1 MEKQI
6 SKFPYTLVERPS
18 IPADKNSEKKI
29 YPVAQQNKTVG
40 LRKMARHIKEHGSSF
55 SVGTIQGVLSDL
67 VECTIEML
75 QQGFAVD
82 YEGLCRFYVTLSAS
96 GVDSV
101 EDFSVAHIKKANIR
115 ADIDTEAEALMD
127 VKNID
132 FAYQPTR
139 EQQAKARQEAKEA
152 LGSTSGNSGS
162 GTSGGN
168 NNGDNNGD
176 SGDPGDV
183 TG

>member
-1 MEKQI
+1 M
-6 SKFPYTLVERPS
+6 SRFR
-18 IPADKNSEKKI
+18 
-29 YPVAQQNKTVG
+29 
-40 LRKMARHIKEHGSSF
+40 RRR
-55 SVGTIQGVLSDL
+55 QGVLSDL

-82 YEGLCRFYVTLSAS
+82 YEGLCRFYSTISAV
-96 GVDSV
+96 GVDSA
-101 EDFSVAHIKKANIR
+101 EDFSVALIKKVNIR

-139 EQQAKARQEAKEA
+139 EQQAQARAAAKAA
-152 LGSTSGNSGS
+152 LGGGMSGGG
-162 GTSGGN
+162 GTSGGGN
-168 NNGDNNGD
+168 SGGD